1 MGNGRY
7 NKKVMAAVRIA
18 LFVGGFLLGA
28 ALAALFFE
36 YKPDLVGDPLK
47 IVFIVSCGL
56 VLGLTLLLSAR
67 PIVSLVAAIGV
78 ALKKLFTGKSP
89 EQIAGFFLG
98 ISLGAM
104 VTFVAYVILRVV
116 LPIRPLVVALT
127 IIAALLFCF
136 LGALVCSRWL
146 CGGAEEAEEEGEREE
161 SASGGYVMTA
171 AAFFTDKAEEL
182 VGNWLQGKAFVLA
195 RSVELFAEG
204 DGEAAVVALKV
215 YRSLVQSG
223 KLKTVNYDKGK
234 DETECVK
241 KYAKLKRLAVIT
253 ADEEEQSKYADSVKA
268 LNLSSL

>member
-1 MGNGRY
+1 
-7 NKKVMAAVRIA
+7 
-18 LFVGGFLLGA
+18 
-28 ALAALFFE
+28 
-36 YKPDLVGDPLK
+36 
-47 IVFIVSCGL
+47 
-56 VLGLTLLLSAR
+56 
-67 PIVSLVAAIGV
+67 
-78 ALKKLFTGKSP
+78 
-89 EQIAGFFLG
+89 
-98 ISLGAM
+98 
-104 VTFVAYVILRVV
+104 
-116 LPIRPLVVALT
+116 
-127 IIAALLFCF
+127 
-136 LGALVCSRWL
+136 
-146 CGGAEEAEEEGEREE
+146 
-161 SASGGYVMTA
+161 MTA

-234 DETECVK
+234 DETECVT